1 MLRLLVTSANN
12 SGPLLA
18 GAWIPQVECA
28 ALPCVSVLD
37 LYLPACRTD
46 VGVGRVAVPQPML
59 AVFLTGDASAS
70 VESTVAQ
77 SYSFKGH
84 TPNAEDVANAI
95 AFLASAQ
102 AAAVSGV
109 NLLVDAA
116 IMTGL
121 GGRPPE
127 GAIARGPR

>member
-1 MLRLLVTSANN
+1 MFRSPAYGWL
-12 SGPLLA
+12 PQA
-18 GAWIPQVECA
+18 GCA
-28 ALPCVSVLD
+28 ALPCDSVLTR
-37 LYLPACRTD
+37 YPPTCRTD
-46 VGVGRVAVPQPML
+46 TGVGRAAVAQPML
-59 AVFLTGDASAS
+59 AAYLTGDASAS
-70 VESTVAQ
+70 VESTLAQ
-77 SYSFKGH
+77 NYSFKGH

-127 GAIARGPR
+127 GAIAKGAR